1 MHLAHVQSSP
11 GTSADFTCM
20 TLIGVRARVLA
31 VDKEM
36 QRVSLGLKP
45 SYFEGEEDDEQQELP
60 DQAGDEAAAAECDDL
75 DADVLEA
82 VHGSYAEEDDWRAA
96 AATADGAC
104 QHCLFFFLSRGFD
117 RYMCIYQSQP
127 QMPEECYLLRSGP

>member
-1 MHLAHVQSSP
+1 M
-11 GTSADFTCM
+11 
-20 TLIGVRARVLA
+20 
-31 VDKEM
+31 DKEM

-104 QHCLFFFLSRGFD
+104 QNCLFFFLSRGSTD
-117 RYMCIYQSQP
+117 ICASISHNLRCQKNAICCAQGHDCVLHSLMWR
-127 QMPEECYLLRSGP
+127 ELKNVCYFISKRPSLHL